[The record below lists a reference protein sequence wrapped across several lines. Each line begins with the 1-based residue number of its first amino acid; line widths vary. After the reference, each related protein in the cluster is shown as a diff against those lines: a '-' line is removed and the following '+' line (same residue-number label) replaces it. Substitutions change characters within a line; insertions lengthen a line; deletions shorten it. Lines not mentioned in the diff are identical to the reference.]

1 MLRKILV
8 ATATVSTLLITTLGT
23 SYAAQWTSG
32 VKCSS
37 NPVFAANSCNQCFVE
52 TKAVKQGDNIA
63 TLKDSW
69 VNNTNTKLLMLKSE
83 QVNPVFKSLAWDKF
97 QIAKKTINW
106 KFWETP
112 DAMKALYDSD
122 LEGYL
127 LEPGKSV
134 DWIKTVLGASYK
146 VEKNDVAKGQNAG
159 LLIYTVLAH
168 AINNDSI
175 DENAIPH
182 KECVLYKS
190 AGAAVKPK
198 QNNVTTKVKNN
209 VAHATK
215 QTTGPE
221 MYILVLLAILMG
233 TAFVIRKKA

>member
-8 ATATVSTLLITTLGT
+8 ATATVSTIFVSTLGVT
-23 SYAAQWTSG
+23 NAAQWTKG
-32 VKCSS
+32 VECNSD
-37 NPVFAANSCNQCFVE
+37 PVFAANSCNQCFVE

-63 TLKDSW
+63 SLKDAW
-69 VNNTNTKLLMLKSE
+69 MNNTSTKLLMLKNE
-83 QVNPVFKSLAWDKF
+83 QQDPQFKNLAWNKF
-97 QIAKKTINW
+97 EFTKKTING

-112 DAMKALYDSD
+112 SSLKNIYDED

-134 DWIKTVLGASYK
+134 DWIKTALWAAYK
-146 VEKNDVAKGQNAG
+146 VTKNDVAKGQNVW
-159 LLIYTVLAH
+159 LLVYAISAH
-168 AINNDSI
+168 AINGDNINEDANI
-175 DENAIPH
+175 H

-190 AGAAVKPK
+190 AWPAAKPKVNNVAVK
-198 QNNVTTKVKNN
+198 VKDN

-233 TAFVIRKKA
+233 VFLIRRKA